1 MLSEQS
7 KIIHWC
13 FSLFDILSCFKTTF
27 RLRASNRFEI
37 TLTSQW
43 SDVPIWSSFHPYFL
57 WKSLIYCCS
66 QSGFFCTASAL
77 VNQEKLMESS
87 ERSTQPVLLVSAFS
101 EKTALTQVE
110 GNIKSRTPED
120 CGIGLRYLTD
130 LCGFFKAQISLG
142 CTIHCQPEDVWNQC
156 NKQISSW

>member
-1 MLSEQS
+1 MLSVLNVIMER
-7 KIIHWC
+7 IIKLRPPNLVS
-13 FSLFDILSCFKTTF
+13 FVVGDLS
-27 RLRASNRFEI
+27 AS
-37 TLTSQW
+37 
-43 SDVPIWSSFHPYFL
+43 FL
-57 WKSLIYCCS
+57 SP
-66 QSGFFCTASAL
+66 SAL

-120 CGIGLRYLTD
+120 CRIGLRYLTD

-142 CTIHCQPEDVWNQC
+142 CTIHCQPEDV
-156 NKQISSW
+156 